1 MVGELY
7 PNYIPSPDTMVPL
20 GLLNVA
26 KVGKAEQ
33 WQLAVV
39 PLAFRCCVFGEK
51 DLVEGGYPIY
61 IYSIHMH
68 TIHVYYILYIYN
80 CVYNCIY
87 IRNYIVYTKVIYY
100 MI

>member
-51 DLVEGGYPIY
+51 DLVEGGVSYIY
-61 IYSIHMH
+61 IQH
-68 TIHVYYILYIYN
+68 THAHDTRILYI
-80 CVYNCIY
+80 VYI
-87 IRNYIVYTKVIYY
+87 
-100 MI
+100 

>member
-61 IYSIHMH
+61 IYIQH
-68 TIHVYYILYIYN
+68 THAHDTRILYI
-80 CVYNCIY
+80 VYIY
-87 IRNYIVYTKVIYY
+87 I
-100 MI
+100 

>member
-1 MVGELY
+1 
-7 PNYIPSPDTMVPL
+7 MVPL
-20 GLLNVA
+20 GLNVA

-61 IYSIHMH
+61 ICVCVQH
-68 TIHVYYILYIYN
+68 THAYDTHILYI
-80 CVYNCIY
+80 VYI
-87 IRNYIVYTKVIYY
+87 
-100 MI
+100 